1 LPGRQ
6 TPPTPRI
13 FSPRSLTC
21 TLASLTKKKEKKKK
35 KKKKKKKVETALGDT
50 AANRVQNSV
59 ETDELEAAMER
70 FEAAA
75 EEEMICYNE

>member
-1 LPGRQ
+1 
-6 TPPTPRI
+6 
-13 FSPRSLTC
+13 
-21 TLASLTKKKEKKKK
+21 
-35 KKKKKKKVETALGDT
+35 
-50 AANRVQNSV
+50 V

>member
-1 LPGRQ
+1 MPGRQ

-21 TLASLTKKKEKKKK
+21 TLASLTKKKRKKKR
-35 KKKKKKKVETALGDT
+35 KKKVETALGDT